1 MANQRI
7 LLTINRNLFGRL
19 KKKAKSNFMS
29 VQELIN
35 NILRKEILK
44 ESGNKK

>member
-1 MANQRI
+1 MTNQRI
-7 LLTINRNLFGRL
+7 LLTINKELFEEL

-35 NILRKEILK
+35 NLLRKEVLK
-44 ESGNKK
+44 KKK